1 MREHSSSTGVS
12 AAMMTD
18 RASIKV
24 TPRWTI
30 PMAGRTWRITDF
42 LGKFGPITARYN
54 LAHALPEE
62 KAQATR

>member
-1 MREHSSSTGVS
+1 MISSVPHGGTQDGFHAS
-12 AAMMTD
+12 AHIDKT
-18 RASIKV
+18 RLL
-24 TPRWTI
+24 